1 MTEYRKQAQRE
12 YDRKNTRTFSL
23 KLNYNTDADL
33 IAMLEATDNVQGF
46 IKDVLTTYISMR
58 TAGRL

>member
-12 YDRKNTRTFSL
+12 YDKKNTRTFSL
-23 KLNYNTDADL
+23 KLNYKTDADL

-58 TAGRL
+58 TAGIL

>member
-12 YDRKNTRTFSL
+12 YDKKNTRTFSL